1 MLIVSK
7 NIEIIYQR
15 IGDHQYKGALFCN
28 ANRALISI
36 IGFTISKK
44 KRKVLLATCN
54 MFFRTWES
62 ITRFRFFAYAIMR
75 SQTFS
80 KRRLVCCYLILL
92 LFRLFWDTTNTLM
105 TPDWDRNAAYH
116 DRIKLHKFIKPDESS
131 YT

>member
-7 NIEIIYQR
+7 NIEIIYKR

-54 MFFRTWES
+54 MFFVHENQ
-62 ITRFRFFAYAIMR
+62 
-75 SQTFS
+75 SQDSDF
-80 KRRLVCCYLILL
+80 LP
-92 LFRLFWDTTNTLM
+92 TL
-105 TPDWDRNAAYH
+105 
-116 DRIKLHKFIKPDESS
+116 
-131 YT
+131 